1 MLEPLKQYVAQHR
14 TQLAK
19 FLTVG
24 LITFGI
30 NFFSFHFFFGVMG
43 WDYRIAVSLAYVITV
58 TSHFW
63 LNRFFTFS
71 ASEQRILHNVG
82 KYLLLLPLNYGVTL
96 AVVGLVVEVAGLSPY
111 LGVITSTLA
120 TSSVSFLILKH
131 FVFKSG
137 ASWQSS

>member
-1 MLEPLKQYVAQHR
+1 MLEHLKRYVVEHR
-14 TQLAK
+14 IQLAK

-30 NFFSFHFFFGVMG
+30 NFFSFHIFFGIAG

-58 TSHFW
+58 TSHFC

-71 ASEQRILHNVG
+71 ASEQPIFHNVG

-96 AVVGLVVEVAGLSPY
+96 AVVGVVVELAGLSPY
-111 LGVITSTLA
+111 LGVIASTLA
-120 TSSVSFLILKH
+120 TSSVSFFVLKH